1 MIGFGSLR
9 TDGFSENEV
18 IVQRELGRFIGDSAP
33 VIWMKEFIA
42 KIAPLENSVLI
53 TGPSGAGKNLVV
65 EIVHALSRRR
75 EKPLIRFNCGSTPE
89 EASAYM
95 LFGIERNP
103 AKEIAHDIPGKL
115 QSAHGGTLLLDE
127 IGDLPL
133 SMQGRLL
140 GFLEDGGIEKPGSAE
155 PIPIDVRIL
164 ATTRQNLPELIHQ
177 GRFREDLFYRL
188 NVVALQVP
196 LLKDRLAD
204 LPALVRHL
212 LAAVNAQL
220 LTRLADATQEALDVL
235 AIHDWPGNVRELENV
250 LERAAILSE
259 GDTLQ
264 EPEVRTAL
272 REELKKT
279 RPSLVDTEREKL
291 TNGQRIYLKEV
302 VQKVEKQMILQA
314 LTTTNG
320 VQAEAAEILGLNPK
334 NLWKKIQKHA
344 IRMDRLKGPGSVA
357 G

>member
-1 MIGFGSLR
+1 MISFGRLR
-9 TDGFSENEV
+9 TGGFSENEV
-18 IVQRELGRFIGDSAP
+18 IVLRELGRFVGESDP
-33 VIWMKEFIA
+33 VRWMKGFIE

-53 TGPSGAGKNLVV
+53 SGPSGAGKNLLA

-75 EKPLIRFNCGSTPE
+75 EKPLIRFSCALAPE
-89 EASAYM
+89 EDSACM
-95 LFGIERNP
+95 LFGTDRDS
-103 AKEIAHDIPGKL
+103 AKGITHDIPGKL

-127 IGDLPL
+127 IGDLSL

-140 GFLEDGGIEKPGSAE
+140 GFLENDGIEKSGSAE
-155 PIPIDVRIL
+155 PVPIDVRLL
-164 ATTRQNLPELIHQ
+164 ATTRQNLSDLIHQ

-188 NVVALQVP
+188 NVVSLQVP
-196 LLKDRLAD
+196 PLKDRLAD

-212 LAAVNAQL
+212 LAAVNVRL
-220 LTRLADATQEALDVL
+220 STRFADATQEALDVL

-250 LERAAILSE
+250 LERAAILTD

-272 REELKKT
+272 REAFGGT
-279 RPSLVDTEREKL
+279 RPSLVNTEREKL
-291 TNGQRIYLKEV
+291 TKGQRIYLKEV
-302 VQKVEKQMILQA
+302 VQKVEKQMILNA
-314 LTTTNG
+314 LTATNG
-320 VQAEAAEILGLNPK
+320 VQAEAAQILGLNPK

-344 IRMDRLKGPGSVA
+344 IRLDRLKGTGSVA